1 MLIYALGVGSV
12 ALMSGF
18 WGFWVSMVI
27 LTFGELTLIPTAS
40 KFVADIAPADMRG
53 RYMSLYWL
61 AWGLSRA
68 TAPLIGGALNDQIGP
83 RAIWIGGLLIGLTSV
98 LGLFLLSG
106 LGLYRNPVPL
116 ASEIET

>member
-1 MLIYALGVGSV
+1 
-12 ALMSGF
+12 
-18 WGFWVSMVI
+18 MVI

-68 TAPLIGGALNDQIGP
+68 TAPLIGGALNDHIGP
-83 RAIWIGGLLIGLTSV
+83 RAIWMGGLVIGLTSV
-98 LGLFLLSG
+98 LGLMVLNG
-106 LGLYRNPVPL
+106 LGWYRKPVL
-116 ASEIET
+116 QVSQT